1 MIVHKN
7 TRLHRISY
15 YREMRRAGISFEDY
29 DIFADACRIRNIKN
43 GRKMRYSD
51 TLVSED
57 VIKLTEKTSYSKFT
71 QRLQR
76 IAKRKR
82 IRSIRKRG

>member
-7 TRLHRISY
+7 TRLHHISY
-15 YREMRRAGISFEDY
+15 YREMRRVGIQSFEDY

-57 VIKLTEKTSYSKFT
+57 VIELTEKTSYSKFT
-71 QRLQR
+71 QRL
-76 IAKRKR
+76 
-82 IRSIRKRG
+82 